1 MDDFFESLSEFIPD
15 GISQQGIIE
24 GDFGDNVR
32 EFFGS
37 ELTDE
42 RILTC
47 IQGIYDFFF
56 PNVDMLIYLMDNPV
70 VAGLSLSDDN
80 FIMNH
85 LQLML
90 KKGISGLDCFGILM
104 THDGAHRKLQG
115 IDTGFSSHQEELCC
129 DYMAGVRAGLNGMAE
144 GEIETSL
151 ADIAENPSHTNGVLR
166 IEAIEVGVAF
176 AHDYL
181 VAHNGVPPTFSDC
194 LEHFCRLCNE
204 N

>member
-1 MDDFFESLSEFIPD
+1 MDDFLESLSEFIPD

-56 PNVDMLIYLMDNPV
+56 PNVDMLIYPMDNPV
-70 VAGLSLSDDN
+70 VAGLSLPDDN

-129 DYMAGVRAGLNGMAE
+129 DYMAGIRAGLNGMAE
-144 GEIETSL
+144 GEIKTSL

-166 IEAIEVGVAF
+166 IEAMK
-176 AHDYL
+176 
-181 VAHNGVPPTFSDC
+181 
-194 LEHFCRLCNE
+194 
-204 N
+204 